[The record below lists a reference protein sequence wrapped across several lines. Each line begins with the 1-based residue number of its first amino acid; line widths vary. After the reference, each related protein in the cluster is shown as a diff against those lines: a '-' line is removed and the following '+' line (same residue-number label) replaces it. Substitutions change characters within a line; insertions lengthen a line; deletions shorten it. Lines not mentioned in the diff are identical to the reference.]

1 MQDQPGERREDTD
14 RLRAMS
20 ARSSLFS
27 TRSSPHSSVC
37 RSRVMVT
44 AYGRVLRRGVRVYA
58 QERRRFAYETQD
70 ILVLPRGPAVG
81 ACSLH
86 LVPPL
91 AAAMCECCRHRF
103 GGDRNDWWTL
113 RRVRCRGDLARQSC
127 GGRRTERYD
136 LCCRRETLSAP
147 ISISLYLSIAV
158 TANNT

>member
-1 MQDQPGERREDTD
+1 
-14 RLRAMS
+14 
-20 ARSSLFS
+20 
-27 TRSSPHSSVC
+27 
-37 RSRVMVT
+37 MVT
-44 AYGRVLRRGVRVYA
+44 AAHGRVRVLRGRGARVYA
-58 QERRRFAYETQD
+58 QERRRFAYETQSVQD

-127 GGRRTERYD
+127 GGRRTERYG
-136 LCCRRETLSAP
+136 LCCRRERR
-147 ISISLYLSIAV
+147 SLLRSLFLYICPSPLPRIA
-158 TANNT
+158 